1 MRRHFIIILTVLS
14 VALCASAGVDAPDFA
29 YPATVKTSADS
40 LLKAAT
46 RGNDGIRQLQALMEL
61 TVADNLIDRDTRQE
75 SVKRILEYASMQ
87 KNRQIGAL
95 MNLYAATLAD
105 NMYSSQRYVFDRR
118 ELPLTPRPADMA
130 QWSGEMFTAFIDSLC
145 RVAMSEAGSMPLAD
159 LEKVIVSD
167 RTQRIFFPTVAD
179 FVAARYAAL
188 APSDKRDK
196 IYSEIISRQR
206 ENSQA
211 WYYWKMR
218 NIGTDYKPLLKLYRE
233 APDKTAALILWQNI
247 TADISQGEQIL
258 DDPEFLATLSETVVA
273 ARNTPFENCIGN
285 FEKMMN
291 ACAMDVECA
300 ERIPAETACKIKLGN
315 IANVSEVGLVFSR
328 FQSYEAREKY
338 VSRKTGKPADR
349 HRLDF
354 NVGKA
359 THAYRDTSVS
369 VSLPRGY
376 YTLSVIANGKTALTG
391 IKPLDVITAL
401 PVVYDNGGTNTVGVY
416 DASSGHPVKDA
427 AVQIV
432 DNKGK
437 IKASGKTD
445 SNGLWS
451 LPGKKKEGPGY
462 LSVSVNGFS
471 MPFHNVRLRVYGA
484 PRHDSDKRVTIATN
498 RGVYHVA
505 DTVRFLAVA
514 MADSVVIA
522 DLDLDVEFTDAD
534 GNVVDSISGTTD
546 AFGRFAGTLAV
557 PANVERTGS
566 FSIEVSG
573 NRRSGHEYIYG
584 STDVTVSDFKL
595 QGIEIR
601 SFNAVTDMPTDSSA
615 TVKGKVY
622 TFSGQPVPDAM
633 VNLTY
638 NGQKTPLQT
647 RTDAAGSFSVKIKY
661 PEEFF
666 DENGDLEDEYD
677 YVYLTAD
684 VTGPDGSTVSAETSF
699 NTEYP
704 YNLTA
709 NILKSLNNV
718 SVTAFNRTSPLVVE
732 TRVWNY
738 ADTAN
743 VPLAWKMLKRESNGR
758 MSSVSG
764 TPVLTG
770 TLSRPGRDSIDI
782 SALETGI
789 YNLVIS
795 PVDTLLADGW
805 MSPSIPVYNPNG
817 KTLPYSDQ
825 IITVI
830 EKEVK
835 VSGDKMTVTLGVSEP
850 GAWVNTVIP
859 CKDKAARVESRH
871 YQAGYHTV
879 EVDIAGIS
887 EDLSYIRFYTSRDA
901 VPQIINVNVAR
912 EPADALNLTLESFRD
927 KVFSGS
933 VQTWTLKAT
942 DAKGQ
947 PVHAAV
953 LADIHD
959 SRVDRLNTAPG
970 LWIRRPWMPD
980 LFSIIPL
987 RSYSYPYGF
996 YQKIKTPRYNSVY
1009 APDWKYTLSNY
1020 YVRGRKMHKSA
1031 AQSDAE
1037 EVYDMA
1043 AVAEN
1048 STLESMPVMAYGVK
1062 SEARSESLMEVVTT
1076 AGADVQEAE
1085 EEAPVPDPTQQFALR
1100 EGDILDAL
1108 WAPMLTTDISTG
1120 AADISFAVPNANT
1133 TWTATVTSWTKDLA
1147 SKKLT
1152 RTFVSSRPVMVSIN
1166 TPRFMRTADKASVI
1180 ATYMNTT
1187 DSVLSVNAS
1196 ISVAGADSIARVLTI
1211 RPKGTETL
1219 TIDVVAPSVPG
1230 EDIYVTARA
1239 YTGKYGDGER
1249 RAIPVMESQANV
1261 VESINFYINAA
1272 DSVFSMKLP
1281 ERKGKDFD
1289 LRLTFTENPMWTVVE
1304 ALPDILGKN
1313 VLPTANSQ
1321 AAAYFSAATALGLM
1335 SAHPELE
1342 YTFNKTDLRKAMKQA
1357 ADALIKLQGADGGW
1371 QWGPW
1376 STSSDVYTTGAVLD
1390 FMATLRRAGYLPDDK
1405 EFNEALKKAVR
1416 YYDGAVRQTDLVYTI
1431 TRPAFP
1437 EVVQSLNGRSVSD
1450 RTIQWIVKDW
1460 KKFNVPLKAQAAS
1473 ALHFNGN
1480 KNLART
1486 LIGSLDQFGTQ
1497 TPDKGFEFK
1506 NIQSL
1511 QTYAWLLEAYGA
1523 IVPKSPHVDGLR
1535 QYLIV
1540 RRQATDWGNSVITS
1554 WIVNAMINS
1563 GTPWCE
1569 PADGCI
1575 VRTES
1580 GVMKFKP
1587 TDRMG
1592 TLDVPVEGQ
1601 NLTIETAGKTP
1612 SYGAVTARYI
1622 APMADIKAFSDGEIT
1637 VEKSLL
1643 RQHDGQWTRVDSLH
1657 VGDRVKTVLTVK
1669 TDRPMSQVII
1679 SDDRAA
1685 ALEPVDQLP
1694 GYIWAERVCAYRE
1707 NRDAATNIFVDYLPK
1722 GTYVFEYELNVNNAG
1737 MFSTGL
1743 ATVTCTQ
1750 APTLTAHSSGS
1761 MLTVSPMRK

>member
-1 MRRHFIIILTVLS
+1 MRRHFVIILTVLS
-14 VALCASAGVDAPDFA
+14 AALCASANVDAPDFA

-40 LLKAAT
+40 LLKVAT
-46 RGNDGIRQLQALMEL
+46 RDNDGIRQLQALMEL

-75 SVKRILEYASMQ
+75 SVKRIIEYASRQ

-95 MNLYAATLAD
+95 MNLYAATLSD
-105 NMYSSQRYVFDRR
+105 NIYSSQRYVYDRR
-118 ELPLTPRPADMA
+118 ELPLSPRPVDMS
-130 QWSGEMFTAFIDSLC
+130 QWSGDMFTAFIDSLC
-145 RVAMSEAGSMPLAD
+145 GVAMSDAGNMPLAD

-167 RTQRIFFPTVAD
+167 RTQRIYFPTVAD
-179 FVAARYAAL
+179 FVAARYVAL
-188 APSDKRDK
+188 VPDAKRDS
-196 IYSEIISRQR
+196 IYSDIISRQR
-206 ENSQA
+206 ENSPT

-218 NIGTDYKPLLKLYRE
+218 SIGSAHKPLLKLYRE

-258 DDPEFLATLSETVVA
+258 DDPEFLATLSEAKVA

-291 ACAMDVECA
+291 ACAVDVECA
-300 ERIPAETACKIKLGN
+300 ERIPADTQYNIKLGD
-315 IANVSEVGLVFSR
+315 IANVSDVGLIFSK
-328 FQSYEAREKY
+328 FPSYEARERY

-349 HRLDF
+349 HRFDF

-359 THAYRDTSVS
+359 VHAYRDTSVS

-376 YTLSVIANGKTALTG
+376 YTLSVTANGKTALTG
-391 IKPLDVITAL
+391 IKSLDVITAL
-401 PVVYDNGGTNTVGVY
+401 PVVYDNGGRNTVGVY
-416 DASSGHPVKDA
+416 DASSGQPVKDA
-427 AVQIV
+427 SVQIV
-432 DNKGK
+432 DNKGR

-451 LPGKKKEGPGY
+451 LRGKKDASGY
-462 LSVSVNGFS
+462 VSVSVNGFN
-471 MPFHNVRLRVYGA
+471 MPFHNIRPRIYG
-484 PRHDSDKRVTIATN
+484 DSRYDSNKRVSIATN

-505 DTVRFLAVA
+505 DTVRFLVVA
-514 MADSVVIA
+514 MADSAVIA
-522 DLDLDVEFTDAD
+522 DADLDIEFTDTD

-557 PANVERTGS
+557 PAKVERTGS
-566 FSIEVSG
+566 FSIDVSG
-573 NRRSGHEYIYG
+573 GKGSRHKDIYG

-601 SFNAVTDMPTDSSA
+601 RFYAVTDMPTDSSA

-622 TFSGQPVPDAM
+622 TFSGQPVPDAT

-647 RTDAAGSFSVKIKY
+647 RTDAAGSFSAKIKY

-666 DENGDLEDEYD
+666 DKNGDLEDEYD

-704 YNLTA
+704 YNLIA
-709 NILKSLNNV
+709 NILKSMNNV
-718 SVTAFNRTSPLVVE
+718 SVTEFNRTSPLIVE

-758 MSSVSG
+758 LSSVSSI
-764 TPVLTG
+764 PVLTG
-770 TLSRPGRDSIDI
+770 TFSRPGRDSIDI

-789 YNLVIS
+789 YNLVIT

-817 KTLPYSDQ
+817 TTLPYSDQ

-835 VSGDKMTVTLGVSEP
+835 VSGDKATVTLGVSEP

-859 CKDKAARVESRH
+859 CKDKPARVESRH
-871 YQAGYHTV
+871 YQAGYHAV
-879 EVDIAGIS
+879 EVDIAGLS
-887 EDLSYIRFYTSRDA
+887 EASSYIRFYTSRDA
-901 VPQIINVNVAR
+901 VPQNINVKVIR
-912 EPADALNLTLESFRD
+912 EPGDALNLTLESFRD

-933 VQTWTLKAT
+933 LQTWTIKTT

-947 PVHAAV
+947 PVQAAV

-980 LFSIIPL
+980 PFSVISL

-996 YQKIKTPRYNSVY
+996 YQKINTLRYNSIY
-1009 APDWKYTLSNY
+1009 APDWRYTLSNY
-1020 YVRGRKMHKSA
+1020 YARDRKMYKSA
-1031 AQSDAE
+1031 A
-1037 EVYDMA
+1037 VYGAMESSDMA

-1048 STLESMPVMAYGVK
+1048 ATLDSMPVMAYGVK
-1062 SEARSESLMEVVTT
+1062 SEARSESLQAVVVSI
-1076 AGADVQEAE
+1076 DVQEDE
-1085 EEAPVPDPTQQFALR
+1085 GEAPVPYPTQQFALR
-1100 EGDILDAL
+1100 DGDILDAL
-1108 WAPMLTTDISTG
+1108 WSPMLTTDISTG
-1120 AADISFAVPNANT
+1120 AAGITFTVPNANT
-1133 TWTATVTSWTKDLA
+1133 TWAATVTAWTKDLTA
-1147 SKKLT
+1147 KKLT
-1152 RTFVSSRPVMVSIN
+1152 RTFVSSKPVMVSVN
-1166 TPRFMRTADKASVI
+1166 APRFMRTTDKASVI

-1211 RPKGTETL
+1211 QPKGTETL
-1219 TIDVVAPSVPG
+1219 TIDVAAPSLPG

-1239 YTGKYGDGER
+1239 YTGSYGDGER
-1249 RAIPVMESQANV
+1249 RAIPVLESQANV
-1261 VESINFYINAA
+1261 VEAINFYINAA

-1281 ERKGKDFD
+1281 ERKGKDFG

-1304 ALPDILGKN
+1304 ALPDVLGKN

-1335 SAHPELE
+1335 SSHPELE
-1342 YTFNKTDLRKAMKQA
+1342 YTFNRNDLRKAMKQA

-1376 STSSDVYTTGAVLD
+1376 STASDVYTTGAVLD
-1390 FMATLRRAGYLPDDK
+1390 FMATLRRAGYLPDDNK
-1405 EFNEALKKAVR
+1405 SFTDALKKAVR

-1480 KNLART
+1480 TNLART

-1511 QTYAWLLEAYGA
+1511 QAYAWLLEAYGT

-1540 RRQATDWGNSVITS
+1540 RRQATDWGNSIITS

-1601 NLTIETAGKTP
+1601 NITIETTGKTP

-1643 RQHDGQWTRVDSLH
+1643 CQQDGKWVRVDSLR

-1669 TDRPMSQVII
+1669 ATRPMSQIII
-1679 SDDRAA
+1679 SDERAA

-1707 NRDAATNIFVDYLPK
+1707 NRDATTNIFIDYLPK
-1722 GTYVFEYELNVNNAG
+1722 GTYIFEYELNVNNAG

-1761 MLTVSPMRK
+1761 MLSVSPMRK